1 VVAEER
7 VDDPDEDDLAG
18 QPAPGDVALDPAL
31 YGQSL
36 LDVER
41 QAVSVHTKD
50 LTPYLTSRLA
60 RLTGGKTLEAYEA
73 ILAANATLAARI
85 ARELTAEG

>member
-1 VVAEER
+1 V
-7 VDDPDEDDLAG
+7 G
-18 QPAPGDVALDPAL
+18 
-31 YGQSL
+31 
-36 LDVER
+36 R